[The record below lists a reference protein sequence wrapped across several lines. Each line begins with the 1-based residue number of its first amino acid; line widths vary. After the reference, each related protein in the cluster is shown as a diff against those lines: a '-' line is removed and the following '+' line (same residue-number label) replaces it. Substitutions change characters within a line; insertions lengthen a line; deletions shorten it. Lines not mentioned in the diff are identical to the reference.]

1 MESVRVSKE
10 AMKEALL
17 KYLED
22 DLAMKIFWEACDID
36 ERDARDM
43 VGMTYAEWNARFDD
57 DREVVWADDTNAG
70 FGRRGDSVYGNL
82 DDCVICRVDYDGRR
96 YKLWVWCEPLKSE
109 SRYVMAAMAA
119 HAARQQK
126 KVTA

>member
-1 MESVRVSKE
+1 
-10 AMKEALL
+10 
-17 KYLED
+17 
-22 DLAMKIFWEACDID
+22 MKIFWEACDID

-43 VGMTYAEWNARFDD
+43 VGMTYGEWAERFDD